1 MIDYERA
8 VLLVQDELARLD
20 AVEGDAWVVYLE
32 HTIERPFGWMFFWGS
47 DLYAET
53 RDPAY
58 LVGGNSPFIVDRHT
72 GAVVGTGTA
81 LPPEHYIQQY
91 ESRGVDPNSV
101 EVVGWRVGANKV
113 AAVQALRE
121 HSSLGLADAKHAV
134 DSVLDG
140 RPIRIN
146 TNDAKSA
153 LDLATAL
160 EAINFTVGSPQRDA

>member
-1 MIDYERA
+1 MKFA
-8 VLLVQDELARLD
+8 L
-20 AVEGDAWVVYLE
+20 
-32 HTIERPFGWMFFWGS
+32 
-47 DLYAET
+47 
-53 RDPAY
+53 
-58 LVGGNSPFIVDRHT
+58 SPTVSLMTKYVH
-72 GAVVGTGTA
+72 TA

-91 ESRGVDPNSV
+91 ESRSTDPNSV

-140 RPIRIN
+140 SPVRIK

-153 LDLATAL
+153 LDLAVTL
-160 EAINFTVGSPQRDA
+160 EELNFIVGSPKREA

>member
-1 MIDYERA
+1 MIDYEHA

-47 DLYAET
+47 DLYAKP

-58 LVGGNSPFIVDRHT
+58 LVGGNSPFIVDRHS
-72 GAVVGTGTA
+72 GAVVSTGTA
-81 LPPEHYIQQY
+81 FPPEHYIQQY

-113 AAVQALRE
+113 AAVQALRQ
-121 HSSLGLADAKHAV
+121 HSSLGLADATHAV

-140 RPIRIN
+140 SPVRIK

-153 LDLATAL
+153 LDLAAAL
-160 EAINFTVGSPQRDA
+160 EGLSFTVGSPRQEA